1 MKSYVMPRDNAL
13 IQKAYDDK
21 GYVSVDDFLPEDAA
35 QELVKRWDNTTW
47 EEINQVRPDHYKH
60 VFATQ
65 SPFLPRPEEAYMA
78 RFDRSKPIEEAAD
91 FKAFFQKHF
100 IPMMD
105 KVTGKKMQHFD
116 ARCYRLR
123 PGQFYRAHIDDYAG
137 EVGMIYYF
145 NTRWCWDWGGL
156 LMVTLDND
164 PDFCDVIYPKF
175 NRLVLLNHRTFRFP
189 HFINPVTDYAK
200 TPRYTIVAFCK

>member
-1 MKSYVMPRDNAL
+1 MKSYVLPRDKAQV
-13 IQKAYDDK
+13 QKAYDEQ
-21 GYVSVDDFLPEDAA
+21 GYVSVDDFLPTEAA
-35 QELVKRWDNTTW
+35 EELVKRWDGAPW

-60 VFATQ
+60 VFSTQ
-65 SPFLPRPEEAYMA
+65 SPFLPRSEEAYMA
-78 RFDRSKPIEEAAD
+78 RFDRSKPVEDAPD

-105 KVTGKKMQHFD
+105 QVTGKKMQHFD
-116 ARCYRLR
+116 ARCYRLK

-145 NTRWCWDWGGL
+145 NKRWCWDWGGL

-175 NRLVLLNHRTFRFP
+175 NRLVLLNHKKFRFP

-200 TPRYTIVAFCK
+200 NPRYTIVAFCK